1 MEAADNETDAVP
13 LPSFLQLEPVGRC
26 NLRCRMCP
34 VQFRPET
41 HGRAPATLDF
51 DVYRRLLDGFP
62 ALTELHLQGLGE
74 PLMHPRFFDMV
85 RHASARGIRVS
96 TNTNLTLLSE
106 ARAQQAVSCGLAEIS
121 VSIDAAA
128 AAVYESIRV
137 GARLSKVLRNL
148 KRLMQARAAAGDGA
162 PHVRIVM
169 VLMRRTLPE
178 LPRMVEVAH
187 DAGVDALFVQQ
198 LSHDFA
204 ESTLPAAYRTMR
216 DFIDQEMLDET
227 DRPDMEHIF
236 RAASARAL
244 ELGLPLRLPR
254 APARADAPPA
264 RGCDWPWRGAYLS
277 WRGEAMPCCM
287 VSTPDRVR
295 LGDMATEGVTAVW
308 NGAAYARFR
317 AALASGTP
325 PEICRTCSLYR
336 GSF

>member
-1 MEAADNETDAVP
+1 MEAAHDAIGGVP
-13 LPSFLQLEPVGRC
+13 LPSFLQIEPVGRC

-41 HGRAPATLDF
+41 HGRAPATMDF
-51 DVYRRLLDGFP
+51 DTYRRLLDGFP
-62 ALTELHLQGLGE
+62 TLTELHLQGLGE

-85 RHASARGIRVS
+85 RHARARGIRVS

-121 VSIDAAA
+121 VSIDAAT
-128 AAVYESIRV
+128 AAVYESIRL
-137 GARLSKVLRNL
+137 GARLHKVLRNL
-148 KRLMQARAAAGDGA
+148 KRLMRARAAVPHGA
-162 PHVRIVM
+162 PDVRIVM

-178 LPRMVEVAH
+178 LPRLIEVAH
-187 DAGVDALFVQQ
+187 DMGVDALFVQQ

-216 DFIDQEMLDET
+216 EFIDREMLDES
-227 DRPDMEHIF
+227 DRPAMEDIS
-236 RAASARAL
+236 RAAIAL
-244 ELGLPLRLPR
+244 ALRLGVALRLPR
-254 APARADAPPA
+254 APARASVAPVH
-264 RGCDWPWRGAYLS
+264 GCDWPWRGAYLS

-295 LGDMATEGVTAVW
+295 LGDMAAEGVEAVW
-308 NGAAYARFR
+308 NGSAYARFR